1 MTGKE
6 SSKCWEP
13 GKEAWRGDLG
23 IDIGGGDDAS
33 HAPISR
39 CRSGRLERTG
49 IIVRRGGAGD
59 SSRGGFR
66 VARMMF
72 SATQRASRHTRSF
85 RMSSFRMLSSP
96 LPRQQ
101 ECSGPDAA
109 LGRFGCVLLRAVM
122 AGIAGCDRPTLPYDP
137 GVDVGAVRHGAG
149 GEDTVVPVD
158 AMASACQFPATD
170 IASQFL
176 RRRLSAR
183 PRLPLRGRR
192 MSASIRG
199 HRSPPS
205 EYARRR
211 FRGCRRPGPARGRST
226 VKRAWRSNAG
236 RHRSRAGRPAGR
248 RRRTAADRRDGL
260 RPAGHL
266 VGLPNKPSVALPV
279 QSGKTAESENSF
291 ERTAGFGIAPSVSRS
306 RRRSD
311 EAEKTLP
318 GPRWALRRLRQAPF
332 FAPIL
337 G

>member
-1 MTGKE
+1 
-6 SSKCWEP
+6 
-13 GKEAWRGDLG
+13 
-23 IDIGGGDDAS
+23 
-33 HAPISR
+33 
-39 CRSGRLERTG
+39 
-49 IIVRRGGAGD
+49 
-59 SSRGGFR
+59 
-66 VARMMF
+66 
-72 SATQRASRHTRSF
+72 
-85 RMSSFRMLSSP
+85 MLSSP

-183 PRLPLRGRR
+183 PRLPLRVDACLLPFEGIDPLQ
-192 MSASIRG
+192 ANT
-199 HRSPPS
+199 
-205 EYARRR
+205 RRR

-236 RHRSRAGRPAGR
+236 RHRSRVGRPAGR

-279 QSGKTAESENSF
+279 QSGKSTESENSF

-318 GPRWALRRLRQAPF
+318 GPRWALRRLRRAPF